1 MDLEIKSKVALVAG
15 SSRGIGKAIAR
26 SLLAEGAMVAV
37 TGRGNEDVRACKD
50 ELAAEFGDAN
60 VLGFVGDMAKPDDI
74 RDVLAKIR
82 AAWSGID
89 LLVANIGSGRG
100 KPGWDA
106 GEDQLLKMWEINFLA
121 SVRLITE
128 VVPDMLE
135 KGTGAILL
143 VSSIAGIESSP
154 APLAYS
160 SAKAALLNYTKNLS
174 VELAPRGIRVNAI
187 APGNILFPGGSWEK
201 HLETRK
207 DEVIKY
213 IETNV
218 PMKRFGTPR
227 EIADA
232 AAFLCSARAAFITGA
247 CLVADGGQT
256 HGIS

>member
-1 MDLEIKSKVALVAG
+1 MDLEIKNKVALVAG

-26 SLLAEGAMVAV
+26 SLLAEGAKVVV
-37 TGRGNEDVRACKD
+37 TGRGEEDIRACKD
-50 ELAAEFGDAN
+50 EFGEGN
-60 VLGFVGDMAKPDDI
+60 VLCLVADMVKADDI
-74 RDVLAKIR
+74 RNVVSKISTTWG
-82 AAWSGID
+82 AID

-100 KPGWDA
+100 KPGWNA
-106 GEDQLLKMWEINFLA
+106 GEDQLLKMWETNFLA
-121 SVRLITE
+121 SVRLVTE
-128 VVPDMLE
+128 VLPGMVE
-135 KGTGAILL
+135 KGTGSILL
-143 VSSIAGIESSP
+143 VSSIAGIETSP

-207 DEVIKY
+207 DEVLKY

-218 PMKRFGTPR
+218 PMKRFGTPQ